1 MIKRDLVS
9 LSGFPHVFCRPN
21 RFLTTIS
28 QKLLPLK
35 LVITRIKIILKKVP
49 LLVGSLAFVSCT
61 APAPSSPFVDGVPI
75 MSRDKSTSFQ
85 RSWMKP
91 GVSFDKYRQ
100 VYIAPT
106 NTDYTKIKL
115 AVLNSR
121 RLLNGGYQKDIVR
134 EGVNF
139 QKNFSNAFEQSKKR
153 NWVVVDQF
161 TKDRRTLKVET
172 ALVQMTP
179 SRVELEAAGYVV
191 PGVSLLNTVAVASE
205 VKISDARTGDLLAV
219 FADRQKSP
227 FALIDLSKFSYYKAD
242 RNVIR
247 DWARQTERWIE
258 RGGSGAQIYESL
270 PFLPVAW

>member
-1 MIKRDLVS
+1 M
-9 LSGFPHVFCRPN
+9 
-21 RFLTTIS
+21 
-28 QKLLPLK
+28 
-35 LVITRIKIILKKVP
+35 
-49 LLVGSLAFVSCT
+49 
-61 APAPSSPFVDGVPI
+61 
-75 MSRDKSTSFQ
+75 
-85 RSWMKP
+85 
-91 GVSFDKYRQ
+91 
-100 VYIAPT
+100 
-106 NTDYTKIKL
+106 
-115 AVLNSR
+115 
-121 RLLNGGYQKDIVR
+121 R

-242 RNVIR
+242 RNIIR